1 MFNIYSKCFVM
12 SPCHL
17 RICSK
22 CEICVRNV
30 KTSCQDRIKVVM
42 PNCMKSLYVPKIP
55 KLLCYVNLMSWTG
68 SLIVVDNDYDNDIW
82 MWKKGTGIMKYDQ
95 VPRMIW
101 DNWNCSYG
109 WCIKWYGIAD
119 RAVIGRHA
127 AHMVVTVLE
136 MIIEIVDMVDVS
148 NEMT

>member
-1 MFNIYSKCFVM
+1 
-12 SPCHL
+12 
-17 RICSK
+17 
-22 CEICVRNV
+22 
-30 KTSCQDRIKVVM
+30 
-42 PNCMKSLYVPKIP
+42 
-55 KLLCYVNLMSWTG
+55 MSWTG

-127 AHMVVTVLE
+127 AYMVVTVLE
-136 MIIEIVDMVDVS
+136 MIIEILDMVDVL
-148 NEMT
+148 NEIT